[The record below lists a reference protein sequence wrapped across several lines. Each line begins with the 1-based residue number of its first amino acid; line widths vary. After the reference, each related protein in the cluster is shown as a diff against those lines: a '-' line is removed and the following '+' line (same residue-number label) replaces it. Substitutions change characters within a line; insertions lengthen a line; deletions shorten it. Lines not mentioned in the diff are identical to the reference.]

1 MVEDEARGA
10 AALLSDAYRNR
21 KRSMITGITGAPGV
35 GKSTLVDAIV
45 SELLSRGRSVG
56 VIAVDPSS
64 PFTGGAILGDRVRM
78 RSANSTHPDVF
89 YRSLASRGHLGGV
102 SRHTGDVIALL
113 DAFGFDDII
122 VETVGA
128 GQSEVD
134 IMKYA
139 HTVIVALSP
148 GMGDD
153 IQAIKAGI
161 LEIGDVFCV
170 NKADLPGADR
180 TQREIEM
187 MLSMKDSGDGGS
199 GWIPPVLKTV
209 ATSPQGTGI
218 RELVDAVEAHHLY
231 LRSGDLLR
239 QKNLQSS
246 RAVLEEYLRLLTVQ
260 RIVEEAEADGR
271 LAQVLS
277 DLLEGRSGP
286 MEAAQQLARGTSAIL
301 RLTR

>member
-1 MVEDEARGA
+1 
-10 AALLSDAYRNR
+10 
-21 KRSMITGITGAPGV
+21 
-35 GKSTLVDAIV
+35 
-45 SELLSRGRSVG
+45 
-56 VIAVDPSS
+56 
-64 PFTGGAILGDRVRM
+64 
-78 RSANSTHPDVF
+78 
-89 YRSLASRGHLGGV
+89 
-102 SRHTGDVIALL
+102 
-113 DAFGFDDII
+113 
-122 VETVGA
+122 VGA

-139 HTVIVALSP
+139 HTVIVALPP

-161 LEIGDVFCV
+161 LEIGDIFCV

-180 TQREIEM
+180 TLREIEM
-187 MLSMKDSGDGGS
+187 MLSLKDSGDGGS
-199 GWIPPVLKTV
+199 EWIPPVLKTV
-209 ATSPQGTGI
+209 AASPQGTGI
-218 RELVDAVEAHHLY
+218 RELVDAVEAHHRY

-271 LAQVLS
+271 LANVLN

-286 MEAAQQLARGTSAIL
+286 LEAAQQLTRGTSTTPGM
-301 RLTR
+301 TR